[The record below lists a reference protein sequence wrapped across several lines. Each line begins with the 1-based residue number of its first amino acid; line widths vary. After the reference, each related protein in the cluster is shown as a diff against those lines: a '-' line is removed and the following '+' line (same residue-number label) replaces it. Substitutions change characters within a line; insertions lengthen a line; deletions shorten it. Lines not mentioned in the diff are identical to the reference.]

1 MPNSSAVR
9 PFCVTVNVSVPI
21 FTVPVRAF
29 QLGFSAMATV
39 TRSPPFPLPPSTT
52 EIQLFWGVT
61 VHSVMASASTVMGIT
76 CVK

>member
-1 MPNSSAVR
+1 MENSSAVR

-29 QLGFSAMATV
+29 QLGFSPIATV
-39 TRSPPFPLPPSTT
+39 TVSPPCPFPPSTT

-61 VHSVMASASTVMGIT
+61 LHVVIASASTTIGIACT
-76 CVK
+76 K